1 MSAPP
6 RAPKKPTED
15 APDSGSRSVVQSL
28 VDRTGSPLALGLTV
42 VLLVVFVAGAI
53 DTDNFLTA
61 SNIRSVLRTSAY
73 VGILATGLTFV
84 TISGNFF
91 LLSLNEMAMVAS
103 VSFVTFIAMGFG
115 FVGSLLAVM
124 VIAGL
129 IGALQGMIVG
139 FGGNPIVVTLG
150 AAGVLFG
157 VASAFSNNEVLP
169 MTRPHPAE
177 WLGSGLLA
185 GVPAITWT
193 FLLVVIAGDL
203 VLRHS
208 RFGRTVTL
216 IGANKE
222 AGKLI
227 GLHPLR
233 TSISV
238 FAISSCAGAL
248 VGIMVSSQLSQ
259 GGVELFADAVGP
271 GGDLTIGAIA
281 AVMVGGTAIHGGE
294 GSVLRSA
301 LGAVFIAA
309 INNMMVLR
317 GFTNGPRLLFVGMAV
332 VLGVT
337 VYALSRRGQS

>member
-1 MSAPP
+1 MSAAPTAPTQPTNTGNEPP
-6 RAPKKPTED
+6 
-15 APDSGSRSVVQSL
+15 SRTVLQSL

-42 VLLVVFVAGAI
+42 VLLVVFVFGAI
-53 DTDNFLTA
+53 DTDNFLTPG
-61 SNIRSVLRTSAY
+61 NLRVVLRTAAF

-91 LLSLNEMAMVAS
+91 LLSLNEMAMIAS
-103 VSFVTFIAMGFG
+103 VSFVTFVAMGFG
-115 FVGSLLAVM
+115 FVGALLAVLA
-124 VIAGL
+124 IAAVV
-129 IGALQGMIVG
+129 GALQGIIVG
-139 FGGNPIVVTLG
+139 LGGNPIVVTLG
-150 AAGVLFG
+150 AAGVLFAL
-157 VASAFSNNEVLP
+157 ASAFSNNEVLP
-169 MTRPHPAE
+169 MVRPHPAE
-177 WLGSGLLA
+177 WIGSGLML

-193 FLLVVIAGDL
+193 FILVVIVGDL
-203 VLRHS
+203 VMRFS
-208 RFGRTVTL
+208 RFGLTVTL
-216 IGANKE
+216 LGANKE
-222 AGKLI
+222 AGKLT
-227 GLHPLR
+227 GLNPLR
-233 TSISV
+233 NAIAV
-238 FAISSCAGAL
+238 FAIASCTGAL
-248 VGIMVSSQLSQ
+248 VGVLLSAQLSQ

-317 GFTNGPRLLFVGMAV
+317 GFSNGPRLLFVGLAV